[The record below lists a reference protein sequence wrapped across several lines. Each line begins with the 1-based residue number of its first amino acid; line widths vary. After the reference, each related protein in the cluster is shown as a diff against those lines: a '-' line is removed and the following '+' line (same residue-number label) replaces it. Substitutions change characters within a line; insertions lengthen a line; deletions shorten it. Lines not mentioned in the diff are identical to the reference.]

1 MNLSYQ
7 TQHQPEDQFRD
18 DDRGFGHPP
27 AKSNDDTMLRRRGVV
42 QMIGMPACL
51 QNKLKVGTAVEE
63 SAVQCC
69 PLAQR
74 QEDTAASQQRR
85 ILCPYRVIENID
97 FGKLT

>member
-7 TQHQPEDQFRD
+7 TQHQPKDQFRD

-74 QEDTAASQQRR
+74 QEDMAISQQSRVL
-85 ILCPYRVIENID
+85 IPYGAIEN
-97 FGKLT
+97 FNLGKLT